1 MNSKLCNLRLV
12 APAFS
17 NHEIEQLKDNKEYI
31 NYFKRS
37 NLYMIVQ
44 RREIIFTDFRN
55 DKEDGCIYF
64 AMSLKNSNIKT
75 SGHINIDEFFENK
88 LKYPIVAALG
98 EKGITLTDFKGDT
111 FQILT
116 EYIWYFKSRDK
127 KGIYGFDDY
136 LNFTKFNL
144 HYIGISK
151 SRNSFTRLVKE
162 PHDKRLRILL
172 QEEPF
177 ESSSKIKNELYL
189 LFFEIRDMDL
199 RIIENIEELKDLDN
213 ITKQTEEKKKIAD
226 AEKAFVN
233 FLKCNYNEELYE
245 KYPISADGLYSENI
259 DTYTYQIQ
267 EDITLISKSNSFVGR
282 YGFLNANY
290 ADFIG
295 VRGKKVFV
303 YKANVNS

>member
-1 MNSKLCNLRLV
+1 MKGKLCNLRLI

-44 RREIIFTDFRN
+44 RKEIIFTDFRKG
-55 DKEDGCIYF
+55 KEDGCICF
-64 AMSLKNSNIKT
+64 SMSLKNSNTKT
-75 SGHINIDEFFENK
+75 SGYINIDEFFENR
-88 LKYPIVAALG
+88 LKYPIEIAAG
-98 EKGITLTDFKGDT
+98 EKGITLTDVNGDT

-127 KGIYGFDDY
+127 KGIYGFDNY

-151 SRNSFTRLVKE
+151 SRNSFTRLVEE

-172 QEEPF
+172 KEEPY
-177 ESSSKIKNELYL
+177 ESSSKIKDELYL
-189 LFFEIRDMDL
+189 LFFEIRDMDFK
-199 RIIENIEELKDLDN
+199 IIENVEELKDLDS
-213 ITKQTEEKKKIAD
+213 IVKKTEDMKKIAD

-245 KYPISADGLYSENI
+245 KYPISVDGLYLENI

-282 YGFLNANY
+282 YGILNANY

-295 VRGKKVFV
+295 VRGKEVFV
-303 YKANVNS
+303 YKANVDN